1 MYEDERS
8 VYLVMELMRGGELVE
23 RIVGLKIFSE
33 REAAAVLNTLV
44 GAIQYLHQN
53 GVCICTYSNET
64 SALTFTGLFLN
75 CAWVWDLV

>member
-23 RIVGLKIFSE
+23 RIMGLKIFSE

-44 GAIQYLHQN
+44 GAVHYLHQN
-53 GVCICTYSNET
+53 GVSTKGFSNKHKNAT
-64 SALTFTGLFLN
+64 VSV
-75 CAWVWDLV
+75 CDY